1 MQSSLNGQT
10 AAFTNDAVFIDGK
23 TPYYQSRLLNEYGIR
38 HAFFTRIGGVSEG
51 VFESLN
57 FAEGIGE
64 IRDSEERVLVN
75 YDIAAKCFGLSAK
88 DVCRTY
94 QTHTS
99 VVVLADESKRGVGIV
114 KPKFDF
120 GVDGLVTTERDL
132 LLSVRTADCVPVLLC
147 DKSKSVCAAVH
158 AGWRGT
164 VGGIT
169 KNAVEMMCES
179 GVDKSEI
186 LVAIGP
192 CIGKCCYEVG
202 EEVRDEFLAVDPLYG
217 SFFTPNG
224 QKFMLDLNKANE
236 EILVGTGI
244 PRQNISRLDLCTK
257 CNENHFFS
265 HRRNGTSRGTMSAFI
280 CL

>member
-1 MQSSLNGQT
+1 M
-10 AAFTNDAVFIDGK
+10 TNDCIFIDGK

-38 HAFFTRIGGVSEG
+38 HAFFTKIGGVSEG

-57 FAEGIGE
+57 FAEGVGE
-64 IRDSEERVLVN
+64 LKDSEENVIKN
-75 YDIAAKCFGLSAK
+75 YEIAANCFGLSAH

-99 VVVLADESKRGVGIV
+99 VIVLADETKRGVGIV

-120 GVDGLVTTERDL
+120 GVDGLVTAEKDL

-147 DKSKSVCAAVH
+147 DKNKTVCAAVH

-169 KNAVEMMCES
+169 KNAVKMMNEM
-179 GVDKSEI
+179 GIHKNDI
-186 LVAIGP
+186 LAAIGP

-202 EEVRDEFLAVDPLYG
+202 SEVRDEFLAVDSQYRA
-217 SFFTPNG
+217 FFTPNG
-224 QKFMLDLNKANE
+224 EKFMLDLNKANE
-236 EILVGTGI
+236 DILISSGLL
-244 PRQNISRLDLCTK
+244 PENISRLDLCTK

-265 HRRNGTSRGTMSAFI
+265 HRRSGTNRGTMSAFI

>member
-1 MQSSLNGQT
+1 MI
-10 AAFTNDAVFIDGK
+10 NDAVFIDGK

-38 HAFFTRIGGVSEG
+38 HAFFTRAGGVSEG

-57 FAEGIGE
+57 FAEGIGKS
-64 IRDSEERVLVN
+64 RDSEENVIMN
-75 YDIAAKCFGLSAK
+75 YEIAAKCFGLSAK

-99 VVVLADESKRGVGIV
+99 VVVFADESKRGVGIV
-114 KPKFDF
+114 KPKFDY
-120 GVDGLVTTERDL
+120 GVDGLVTREKDL

-147 DKSKSVCAAVH
+147 DKSKTVCAAVH

-169 KNAVEMMCES
+169 KNAVDMMVGV
-179 GVDKSEI
+179 GVDKKDI
-186 LVAIGP
+186 LAAIGP

-202 EEVRDEFLAVDPLYG
+202 AEVRDEFIAVDSGYG
-217 SFFTPNG
+217 AFFTPMG
-224 QKFMLDLNKANE
+224 EKFMLDLNKANE
-236 EILVGTGI
+236 DILIGAGLL
-244 PRQNISRLDLCTK
+244 PQNISRLDLCTK
-257 CNENHFFS
+257 CNEKHFFS
-265 HRRNGTSRGTMSAFI
+265 HRRSGTERGTMSAFI

>member
-1 MQSSLNGQT
+1 MQNSLNRQ
-10 AAFTNDAVFIDGK
+10 AAVFKSDAVFIDGK

-64 IRDSEERVLVN
+64 IRDSEEKVLLN
-75 YDIAAKCFGLSAK
+75 YDIAAKSFGLSAR

-99 VVVLADESKRGVGIV
+99 VVVFADEAKRGVGII

-120 GVDGLVTTERDL
+120 GVDGLVTSEKDL

-147 DKSKSVCAAVH
+147 DKNKTVCAAVH

-169 KNAVEMMCES
+169 KNAVEMMVGL
-179 GVDKSEI
+179 GVAKNDI

-202 EEVRDEFLAVDPLYG
+202 GEVRDEFLAVDPEFAA
-217 SFFTPNG
+217 FFTPKG
-224 QKFMLDLNKANE
+224 EKFMLDLNKANE
-236 EILVGTGI
+236 EILIGAGI
-244 PRQNISRLDLCTK
+244 PYQNISRLDLCTK

-265 HRRNGTSRGTMSAFI
+265 HRRSGTSRGTMSAFI

>member
-1 MQSSLNGQT
+1 MLN
-10 AAFTNDAVFIDGK
+10 DYVFIDGK

-64 IRDSEERVLVN
+64 LKDSEENVIEN
-75 YDIAAKCFGLSAK
+75 YGIAALIFGLSAS

-99 VVVLADESKRGVGIV
+99 VVVFADEEKRGVGFV

-120 GVDGLVTTERDL
+120 GVDGLVTKERDL

-147 DKSKSVCAAVH
+147 DKNKTVCAAVH

-169 KNAVEMMCES
+169 KNAISMMVEA
-179 GVDKSEI
+179 GVDKNDI
-186 LVAIGP
+186 LAAIGP
-192 CIGKCCYEVG
+192 CIGCCCYEVG
-202 EEVRDEFLAVDPLYG
+202 AEVRDEFIAASPEY
-217 SFFTPNG
+217 SAFFTPKG
-224 QKFMLDLNKANE
+224 EKFMLDLNLANE
-236 EILVGTGI
+236 SILINSGLKPENV
-244 PRQNISRLDLCTK
+244 SRLDLCTK
-257 CNENHFFS
+257 CNEKHFFS
-265 HRRNGTSRGTMSAFI
+265 HRRSGTSRGTMSAFI